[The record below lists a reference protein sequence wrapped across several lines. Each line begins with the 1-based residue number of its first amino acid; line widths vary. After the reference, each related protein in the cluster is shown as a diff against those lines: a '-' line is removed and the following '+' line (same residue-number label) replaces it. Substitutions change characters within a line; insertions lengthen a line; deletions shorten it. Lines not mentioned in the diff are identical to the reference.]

1 MKYMVN
7 PKPSIDNIGNAIRE
21 KLNTSTTYTIDQM
34 PDAIR
39 SIGGSGESSSGG
51 THTVNFSLETDYNG
65 DGGSIDEY
73 GFYYNPFIS
82 AQDSETAI
90 AKFDE
95 VIEYFA
101 AGYQVEISLYDH
113 YANQTHYGV
122 VTQIFDH
129 SDSPGIYTC
138 IDSWNS
144 KEYEVSGEGFIAM
157 IHLTNGAGSYI
168 NFPLVATKGMVVG
181 RGGT

>member
-1 MKYMVN
+1 MKYMIN
-7 PKPSIDNIGNAIRE
+7 PKSSIDSIGEAIRE
-21 KLNTSTTYTIDQM
+21 KLNTNTQYTIEQM
-34 PDAIR
+34 PEAIR
-39 SIGGSGESSSGG
+39 SINDNSGGSSGG
-51 THTVNFSLETDYNG
+51 THTVNFSLETDYNENS
-65 DGGSIDEY
+65 GSIDEY
-73 GFYYNPFIS
+73 GLSYNPFIS

-101 AGYQVEISLYDH
+101 AGYQVKISLYNH
-113 YANQTHYGV
+113 HENQTHYGV

-129 SDSPGIYTC
+129 SDSPGIYKC

-157 IHLTNGAGSYI
+157 IHLTDGAGRYI
-168 NFPLVATKGMVVG
+168 NFPLVATKGMVVE